1 MTFKRGKSAQM
12 NRVRHFYARSRKCSR
27 GQTMAEYALV
37 LLTVAILAYAGYQKF
52 GSSVGSDVSSI
63 NTAM

>member
-1 MTFKRGKSAQM
+1 
-12 NRVRHFYARSRKCSR
+12 
-27 GQTMAEYALV
+27 MAEYALV